1 MAGKPIEDPA
11 PKTNPSWARLD
22 VGIGFLLGLGPFGRE
37 NRIRIEIRRN
47 DSKRGLTRLLFRLP
61 FSMLS

>member
-47 DSKRGLTRLLFRLP
+47 DSKRGCIAARGNCFDSGC
-61 FSMLS
+61 F